1 MSQIALRGLDRT
13 SNTLPMAFAHD
24 VILEVLLTRGRIDLE
39 AAEATLLSPILV
51 EHWQRR
57 YGDGDQAPITRRRAE
72 QSACGAPSG
81 LA

>member
-1 MSQIALRGLDRT
+1 
-13 SNTLPMAFAHD
+13 MAFAHD
-24 VILEVLLTRGRIDLE
+24 FILKVLLTREMIGLE
-39 AAEATLLSPILV
+39 AAARSSPACWSS